1 MDLYIERGYRETLI
15 EDITNA
21 ADVSRRTFFHYFK
34 GKEDVL
40 SSWFEHLGND
50 LRETFV
56 ARPHNEPV
64 WDSLRASFEVL
75 FLTHNVNQ
83 KRAREI
89 RRLLKTEPKLVA
101 RHHDFYLLTFD
112 ALRPSVEA
120 RLGHLPDALFAS
132 CSVVRAALAAQDA
145 AIEAWTAGSTGDA
158 PYPFLLKAF
167 AHAKPAVLDSKR
179 RSEFG
184 GNAAD
189 SQPGEGFSHGPAS
202 LE

>member
-1 MDLYIERGYRETLI
+1 MNVVAQAKGVRAQKRIALERRLADAAMDLYIERGYRETLI

-40 SSWFEHLGND
+40 SSWFKHQGDD

-56 ARPHNEPV
+56 ARPRDEPV
-64 WDSLRASFEVL
+64 WDSLRESIEVL
-75 FLTHNVNQ
+75 FFTGNVNL
-83 KRAREI
+83 KRTREI

-101 RHHDFYLLTFD
+101 RHQDFYLLTFD

-120 RLGHLPDALFAS
+120 RLGHLSDALFAS
-132 CSVVRAALAAQDA
+132 CSVVRAALAALDA
-145 AIEAWTAGSTGDA
+145 AIEAWTAGNTGDA

-167 AHAKPAVLDSKR
+167 AHVKPAVLDS
-179 RSEFG
+179 E
-184 GNAAD
+184 
-189 SQPGEGFSHGPAS
+189 
-202 LE
+202 